1 LNQITAQDI
10 RVSRS
15 DIISVVETILIMNQF
30 GAIQPPPLMEWQSVL
45 SETTVRMLRLPPD
58 AMRDDIVVAMGPLSD
73 LSVASEALVTRQI
86 QTFRLQQALPLLKN
100 IAALPWVAFFQVI
113 QSYLIVPL
121 QRVLSGFTDDAL
133 FFSYELRQ
141 ELSYTHVTE
150 DLEPILVRE
159 RKLQSQLRDELPEVT
174 VDKIQYLVHQL
185 RAMLSYS
192 STIRPMS
199 VPGREQTL
207 AYLQRAILYGP
218 LAMLLSPSLQ
228 DAIQSATDSSSEHLA
243 RIIAYLLA
251 KYNKERITYNDQEL
265 KNKIAVR
272 DEKERVNI
280 IAEFNTLSDEE
291 RAMELMIKRRG
302 MGKWAVG
309 GTKRIYAYDKEYYDE
324 EREKRLHAGIMD
336 DMGEL
341 GDMDDRGDMGDE
353 PFEEEGYDNNQHG
366 DDDYE

>member
-1 LNQITAQDI
+1 
-10 RVSRS
+10 
-15 DIISVVETILIMNQF
+15 
-30 GAIQPPPLMEWQSVL
+30 
-45 SETTVRMLRLPPD
+45 
-58 AMRDDIVVAMGPLSD
+58 
-73 LSVASEALVTRQI
+73 
-86 QTFRLQQALPLLKN
+86 
-100 IAALPWVAFFQVI
+100 
-113 QSYLIVPL
+113 
-121 QRVLSGFTDDAL
+121 
-133 FFSYELRQ
+133 
-141 ELSYTHVTE
+141 
-150 DLEPILVRE
+150 
-159 RKLQSQLRDELPEVT
+159 
-174 VDKIQYLVHQL
+174 
-185 RAMLSYS
+185 
-192 STIRPMS
+192 
-199 VPGREQTL
+199 
-207 AYLQRAILYGP
+207 
-218 LAMLLSPSLQ
+218 MLLSPSLQ

-336 DMGEL
+336 DMGEI